1 MAGKILNGQGFH
13 CLPTIPGFKDL
24 LKFKIEDTP
33 YCLGQRQIWKI
44 RSISIFPTCP
54 RFLQRLRIYENSY
67 FYHNGDIG
75 QSFSSLSITIN
86 PLGSIILESQI
97 KWYLYS
103 TKTNIWRSPDNYVCN
118 ICDVRKTVKSPMAW
132 DFPHI
137 RKLAFTSCPL
147 TIPWNLQCFHKK
159 N

>member
-1 MAGKILNGQGFH
+1 MKTSPTAWVRDKFEKSGAFLFSQHVPDFCNDWGFMKT
-13 CLPTIPGFKDL
+13 PIFTI
-24 LKFKIEDTP
+24 
-33 YCLGQRQIWKI
+33 
-44 RSISIFPTCP
+44 
-54 RFLQRLRIYENSY
+54 
-67 FYHNGDIG
+67 GDIG

-97 KWYLYS
+97 KWHLYS